1 MKKRVFISLLLVML
15 IGVFSFGVVTL
26 NFIEVLTS
34 PARTQVIKEIIADFE
49 AKNPDIKINLI
60 SPPYEQADQ
69 RATLMLNTTQA
80 LDIIEVRDYTVKQF
94 VNNGKLENL
103 ESYLSGWEH
112 NDTLTFVANQ
122 AARTV
127 DNTAFIVPQFF
138 FIKGLF
144 VRTDVLEELGVN
156 YIPKT
161 MSELVEL
168 CIEITDPDKNQF
180 GFGFRGKSWEF
191 KFSDLIATSFLSDI
205 DAANIYKTQSGDVY
219 FDDPRALEGLK
230 MYVRLFEGGVPADG
244 INWGFNEQVNAFVS
258 GITPFLIQDPDTVAL
273 VDEMLGREY
282 YTVVPV
288 PVGPSGKAYLDY
300 GFSGLGIPS
309 YSKHKEEAWEFIKY
323 ISSPEVNAYYS
334 KSYGPLPIHSST
346 YENDPY
352 FSSGVYTAWSYMMSH
367 PEKYVFA
374 SYPLDSEKWPGWPEI
389 HQQDMQSLL
398 LGYTTIEAVA
408 AKWAEYWA
416 D

>member
-1 MKKRVFISLLLVML
+1 ML

-69 RATLMLNTTQA
+69 RATLMLNTNQA

-103 ESYLSGWEH
+103 ESYLARWEH

-127 DNTAFIVPQFF
+127 DDTAFIVPQFF

-168 CIEITDPDKNQF
+168 CIEITDPWIQ
-180 GFGFRGKSWEF
+180 GKV
-191 KFSDLIATSFLSDI
+191 L
-205 DAANIYKTQSGDVY
+205 
-219 FDDPRALEGLK
+219 
-230 MYVRLFEGGVPADG
+230 GVQ
-244 INWGFNEQVNAFVS
+244 I
-258 GITPFLIQDPDTVAL
+258 L
-273 VDEMLGREY
+273 
-282 YTVVPV
+282 
-288 PVGPSGKAYLDY
+288 
-300 GFSGLGIPS
+300 
-309 YSKHKEEAWEFIKY
+309 
-323 ISSPEVNAYYS
+323 
-334 KSYGPLPIHSST
+334 
-346 YENDPY
+346 
-352 FSSGVYTAWSYMMSH
+352 
-367 PEKYVFA
+367 
-374 SYPLDSEKWPGWPEI
+374 
-389 HQQDMQSLL
+389 
-398 LGYTTIEAVA
+398 
-408 AKWAEYWA
+408 
-416 D
+416 